1 MVRYRYKVSLETKTD
16 IMNFVM
22 IAESLAGKSIE
33 VLLENEDGTKHGN
46 ASTLLNVCETISWND
61 VYIVSSVDV
70 YMLFQKFIIN

>member
-22 IAESLAGKSIE
+22 IAESLAGKGIE

-46 ASTLLNVCETISWND
+46 AATLLNVCETISWND

-70 YMLFQKFIIN
+70 YMLFRKFIIN